1 MFNQDFIMRQ
11 IQQMTQVLNK
21 ILTQVL
27 NLKKT
32 ENQTETLNYLNKEFI
47 EEVGFDIDE
56 ILAIQTEAELISFIK
71 KTGFNAEN
79 LNILADILFEVAD
92 QSLEDANKTEVS
104 IKLFSMN
111 LEIYEYIEKSENIYS
126 IDRNLKIS
134 MLKNILSH
142 TA

>member
-21 ILTQVL
+21 ILIQVL
-27 NLKKT
+27 NLRKID
-32 ENQTETLNYLNKEFI
+32 NQAETLNILNRELV

-56 ILAIQTEAELISFIK
+56 ILSIKTEAELISFIK
-71 KTGFNAEN
+71 KTGFNTEN

-92 QSLEDANKTEVS
+92 QGLEDPDKSEVS
-104 IKLFSMN
+104 IKLFSMS
-111 LEIYEYIEKSENIYS
+111 LELYEYIEKSENIYS

-134 MLKNILSH
+134 MIKNILN
-142 TA
+142 

>member
-1 MFNQDFIMRQ
+1 MFNQDFFMRQ

-27 NLKKT
+27 SLKKT
-32 ENQTETLNYLNKEFI
+32 EDQGEILNSLNQKFI

-79 LNILADILFEVAD
+79 LNILADILFEIAD
-92 QSLEDANKTEVS
+92 QSLEDANKSEVS
-104 IKLFSMN
+104 IKLFSMS
-111 LEIYEYIEKSENIYS
+111 LVMYEYIEKSENIYS
-126 IDRNLKIS
+126 IDRNLKITKIKD
-134 MLKNILSH
+134 LL
-142 TA
+142 T

>member
-21 ILTQVL
+21 ILIQVL
-27 NLKKT
+27 NLRKID
-32 ENQTETLNYLNKEFI
+32 NQAETLNILNRELI

-56 ILAIQTEAELISFIK
+56 ILSIKTEAELISFIK
-71 KTGFNAEN
+71 KTGFNTEN

-92 QSLEDANKTEVS
+92 QGLEDPDKSEVS
-104 IKLFSMN
+104 IKLFSMS
-111 LEIYEYIEKSENIYS
+111 LELYEYIEKSENIYS

-134 MLKNILSH
+134 MIKNILN
-142 TA
+142 

>member
-27 NLKKT
+27 SLKKT
-32 ENQTETLNYLNKEFI
+32 ENQTETLNYLNQEFI

-92 QSLEDANKTEVS
+92 QSLEDANKNEVS
-104 IKLFSMN
+104 IKLFSMS
-111 LEIYEYIEKSENIYS
+111 LEMYEYIEKSENIYS
-126 IDRNLKIS
+126 IDRNLKITKIKD
-134 MLKNILSH
+134 LL
-142 TA
+142 T